1 MRAWRTPFEAEE
13 FPSVWV
19 SYNGLLDDAL
29 VSIGLPARWQIRFE
43 HVVGLK
49 VCDETYDHNPRF
61 HVERDDESVCSYTWE
76 DSPWLSDFNA
86 DYVETLGGTK
96 VTHYV
101 LLGGDYNVELL
112 AYGSVEISPVD
123 GPSG

>member
-1 MRAWRTPFEAEE
+1 MSFMRAWRTPFEAEE

-49 VCDETYDHNPRF
+49 VCDETYDNNPRF
-61 HVERDDESVCSYTWE
+61 HVERDERVY
-76 DSPWLSDFNA
+76 A
-86 DYVETLGGTK
+86 RTLGKTR
-96 VTHYV
+96 
-101 LLGGDYNVELL
+101 LG
-112 AYGSVEISPVD
+112 
-123 GPSG
+123 